1 MDGKFDTLFAVA
13 NAARSSLARGQE
25 KRNEC
30 AGEESM
36 SEGKAKTWFWAAAGL
51 VAIQLVALFGLMQMR
66 RGGEKGQEWALD
78 PQATVAEAARE
89 KESREALGNLPLPD
103 GSVRLTVS
111 AAQAAAPQADK
122 LLEQARD
129 LQNRGQLD
137 LAEKLLEQARV
148 QSPKNM
154 RVRVAAA
161 LLAEARGDSAAAWQ
175 RWRELIQES
184 EPGGAV
190 RRLALARSKILEE
203 RVRLEQVAKQREES
217 LAKHPRKLALVSV
230 EEKVGEGLRRV
241 DWTVRAIPGGGKL
254 ASSKVAVRVL
264 FFERGASGVLQKSE
278 AGMARWLK
286 GPPLQESDGGRVV
299 SCEPKVGAGA
309 KYAGYAWQIYYE
321 GELQDERIQPAYL
334 RGVLREMPR
343 S

>member
-1 MDGKFDTLFAVA
+1 
-13 NAARSSLARGQE
+13 
-25 KRNEC
+25 
-30 AGEESM
+30 M

-66 RGGEKGQEWALD
+66 RGEDGKGQEWALD

-89 KESREALGNLPLPD
+89 KESREALRNLPMPD

-111 AAQAAAPQADK
+111 AAQAAAPQTDD

-161 LLAEARGDSAAAWQ
+161 LLAEARGDSSVAWQ
-175 RWRELIQES
+175 RWRELIQGS

-217 LAKHPRKLALVSV
+217 LAKHPRKLALVST
-230 EEKVGEGLRRV
+230 EEKVGEGSRRV
-241 DWTVRAIPGGGKL
+241 DWTVRAIPGSGKL
-254 ASSKVAVRVL
+254 ESGKVAVRVL
-264 FFERGASGVLQKSE
+264 FFERGADGVLQKSG
-278 AGMARWLK
+278 AGMVRWLK

-309 KYAGYAWQIYYE
+309 KYAGYTWQVYYE
-321 GELQDERIQPAYL
+321 GELQDERIQPASL

>member
-1 MDGKFDTLFAVA
+1 MSGGK
-13 NAARSSLARGQE
+13 RR
-25 KRNEC
+25 
-30 AGEESM
+30 
-36 SEGKAKTWFWAAAGL
+36 TWIWAAVVL
-51 VAIQLVALFGLMQMR
+51 VVIQVVGLFGLLEMR
-66 RGGEKGQEWALD
+66 RGEGERGREWAFD
-78 PQATVAEAARE
+78 PEAAVAEAKGE
-89 KESREALGNLPLPD
+89 KEFREALQNLPMPE
-103 GSVRLTVS
+103 GTVRLSVS
-111 AAQAAAPQADK
+111 AAKAAAPQVED
-122 LLEQARD
+122 LLEQARN

-137 LAEKLLEQARV
+137 LAEKLLEQARL
-148 QSPKNM
+148 QDPKNQ
-154 RVRVAAA
+154 RVKVASA
-161 LLAEARGDSAAAWQ
+161 LLAEARGDSKVALE
-175 RWRELIQES
+175 RWRNLIQGS

-321 GELQDERIQPAYL
+321 GELQDERIQPASL